1 MEIQIGDLVQ
11 VKNTW
16 YYNGLLGIVS
26 KTYKKPKLP
35 LMIVVKLLNPNVQ
48 NPHTFTSK
56 TVLHLNIQN
65 IKRLA

>member
-35 LMIVVKLLNPNVQ
+35 LMIVVKLLNPNDT
-48 NPHTFTSK
+48 NTFTSK

-65 IKRLA
+65 IERLA

>member
-11 VKNTW
+11 IKNTW
-16 YYNGLLGIVS
+16 YHNGLLGIVK

-35 LMIVVKLLNPNVQ
+35 LMIVVKLLNPNDT
-48 NPHTFTSK
+48 NTFINK
-56 TVLHLNIQN
+56 TVLHLNIEN

>member
-16 YYNGLLGIVS
+16 YYNGLLGIVK

-35 LMIVVKLLNPNVQ
+35 LMIVVKLLNPNDT
-48 NPHTFTSK
+48 NTFTNK
-56 TVLHLNIQN
+56 TVLHLNIEN
-65 IKRLA
+65 IERLA

>member
-11 VKNTW
+11 IKNTW
-16 YYNGLLGIVS
+16 YYNGLLGVVS

-35 LMIVVKLLNPNVQ
+35 LMIVVKLLNPNDT
-48 NPHTFTSK
+48 NTFTNK

-65 IKRLA
+65 IERLA